1 MFSGGGKR
9 KTAVAPCGVDIRRP
23 SAWVASLMAAC
34 AGACSL
40 PAWADGVG
48 AGDAEMASLGAEP
61 GRNVPRPRLEL
72 SVSSYA
78 TPSLNSPSASLSM
91 SSVSRWD
98 QRNYGPRDNN
108 PTPLRLEISSWSHPP
123 QQSAMGLAL
132 GVDSA
137 SSSWSETR
145 SGSFV
150 DVGVRWRSAPVN
162 QRRIDV
168 VAFRRLNQPNQPQ
181 DAYTLI
187 NTAGEPIYSARV
199 EMQFQ
204 SAKFGGLAPE
214 LGAIGMQLNG
224 GGKVVLRTKRG
235 GPMVYYRAKF

>member
-1 MFSGGGKR
+1 MFSKR
-9 KTAVAPCGVDIRRP
+9 ETAEAPCVVRIRRAL
-23 SAWVASLMAAC
+23 AWLLAAC
-34 AGACSL
+34 AGTCNVAAL
-40 PAWADGVG
+40 ADGVG
-48 AGDAEMASLGAEP
+48 ASEADLASLGAEP
-61 GRNVPRPRLEL
+61 GRNVSKPRLEL

-78 TPSLNSPSASLSM
+78 TPSLNSPSGSQSVSSM
-91 SSVSRWD
+91 SRGD
-98 QRNYGPRDNN
+98 QRNYGPRDNS

-132 GVDSA
+132 GVDTA
-137 SSSWSETR
+137 SSGWTENR

>member
-1 MFSGGGKR
+1 
-9 KTAVAPCGVDIRRP
+9 
-23 SAWVASLMAAC
+23 
-34 AGACSL
+34 
-40 PAWADGVG
+40 
-48 AGDAEMASLGAEP
+48 MASMATEP
-61 GRNVPRPRLEL
+61 VRNTARPRLEV
-72 SVSSYA
+72 SVSGYS
-78 TPSLNSPSASLSM
+78 TSSTNSPSGLSM
-91 SSVSRWD
+91 SSTSRWD
-98 QRNYGPRDNN
+98 QRNDGPRD
-108 PTPLRLEISSWSHPP
+108 TGTTLQRMEISSWSHPP

-132 GVDSA
+132 GVDTA
-137 SSSWSETR
+137 SGGFAENR
-145 SGSFV
+145 SGSYI

-187 NTAGEPIYSARV
+187 NSGDQPAYSARV